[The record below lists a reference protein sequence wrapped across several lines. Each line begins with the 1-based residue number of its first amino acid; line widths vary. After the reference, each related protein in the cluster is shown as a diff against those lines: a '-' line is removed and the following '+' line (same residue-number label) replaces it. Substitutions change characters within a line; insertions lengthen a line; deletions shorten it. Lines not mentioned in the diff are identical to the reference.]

1 MNQME
6 IIKIKMQYLEGKKFL
21 TERNYS
27 SEEETS
33 MTLKALQY
41 NFQKLEQRNKT
52 NKQKLTDTDPSLVVT

>member
-1 MNQME
+1 ME

-52 NKQKLTDTDPSLVVT
+52 NKQKLTDTNPSLVVT